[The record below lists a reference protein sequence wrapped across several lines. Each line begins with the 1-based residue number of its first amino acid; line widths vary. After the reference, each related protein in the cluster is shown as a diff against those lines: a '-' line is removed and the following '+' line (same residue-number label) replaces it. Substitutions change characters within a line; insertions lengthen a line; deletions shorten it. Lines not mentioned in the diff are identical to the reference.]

1 MINTI
6 KQDVEERMNKTIGVL
21 RSDFQTI
28 RTGKASP
35 SLLDRIQVDYYG
47 SPTPINQ
54 LANISTPEAR
64 MLVIQPWDKSAISAI
79 EKAILKSDLGIT
91 PTSDGIVIRLVLP
104 QLTQENRKDLVKRV
118 KKKGEEAKVS
128 VRNIRRDGNDE
139 LKALEKSKEI
149 TEDESKGA
157 QGIGVIIR
165 NVLAGEQGVDLHV
178 LLVGNGAENCRDTG
192 DVAAVVLDALQAPD
206 NGLAGGNGGKQQQ
219 DVLVPDHLLDVVPE
233 DDLAAGVELR
243 GHKIDILVRVDGH
256 MAGLGQ
262 LPGHEAADDLAAV
275 HAHNGI
281 NGMGDVAGG

>member
-139 LKALEKSKEI
+139 LKAKKKSKEI

-157 QGIGVIIR
+157 QENIQKLTDKFI
-165 NVLAGEQGVDLHV
+165 AEVDK
-178 LLVGNGAENCRDTG
+178 LV
-192 DVAAVVLDALQAPD
+192 D
-206 NGLAGGNGGKQQQ
+206 NKEKEIME
-219 DVLVPDHLLDVVPE
+219 V
-233 DDLAAGVELR
+233 
-243 GHKIDILVRVDGH
+243 
-256 MAGLGQ
+256 
-262 LPGHEAADDLAAV
+262 
-275 HAHNGI
+275 
-281 NGMGDVAGG
+281 